1 MEANKLIWLNTRDEI
16 LDSVGDSIVG
26 MQEAGMYSD
35 EYILSYLDEYIDRK
49 CQVAFLGFDDVEEEY
64 ARIDMYCD
72 MHQFFDLGV

>member
-1 MEANKLIWLNTRDEI
+1 MTANKLIWLNTREDI
-16 LDSVGDSIVG
+16 LDSIADSVIG

-35 EYILSYLDEYIDRK
+35 AYILKYLDDYINIK
-49 CQVAFLGFDDVEEEY
+49 CRVAFLGFDDVEEEY